1 MAHCTQCGSTIAD
14 DAAFCASCGAA
25 SVTVV
30 ASQTPASAPAR
41 PGGKAPLLVA
51 IAVLVVVLL
60 AGGGWF
66 LKGYLDDRATEK
78 RARAQAEVAADF
90 VEGAFISYDSRL
102 VAKSVSRD
110 YADRV
115 DEVVEGSEDD
125 GAKVN
130 RKWDGDVLVLSVRD
144 ADNPYEVLIE
154 ADGDKESAEVTLDV
168 SGEGETDQSLFMTVE
183 LDGSRWIVV
192 EFNGS
197 SIASMFG
204 DEESSDGSSSGDS
217 EERSCQ
223 ANQRT
228 IEGAVQQYLAADEY
242 NSIDDISGALDSSNY
257 LISDYIKD
265 VPHCPSDE
273 TPTYYIYDDG
283 TTDCA
288 AGVHDH
294 F

>member
-1 MAHCTQCGSTIAD
+1 MAHCTQCGATIAD

-25 SVTVV
+25 SVPVGSPQ
-30 ASQTPASAPAR
+30 ASVPAR
-41 PGGKAPLLVA
+41 SGSKAPLLIV
-51 IAVLVVVLL
+51 IGVLVVALL

-66 LKGYLDDRATEK
+66 LKGYLDDKATEK

-115 DEVVEGSEDD
+115 DEVVEGSSED

-130 RKWDGDVLVLSVRD
+130 RKWDGNTLVLSVRD
-144 ADNPYEVLIE
+144 ADSPYEVMIE
-154 ADGDKESAEVTLDV
+154 ADGDKESAEVTFDV
-168 SGEGETDQSLFMTVE
+168 TGESAQSLFMTVE

-192 EFNGS
+192 DFNGS

-204 DEESSDGSSSGDS
+204 DESSSDGSSSGNS

-242 NSIDDISGALDSSNY
+242 NSIDDISGALDYSNY
-257 LISDYIKD
+257 LIGDYIKD
-265 VPHCPSDE
+265 VPYCPSDSSS
-273 TPTYYIYDDG
+273 TYYIYDDG

-288 AGVHDH
+288 AGIHDH